1 MSEESKSNKAIKL
14 LIFDRDPIFQI
25 GLRTA
30 LQAYTNL
37 TIIAQAETI
46 EAILNEL
53 QEDLADLVIIDLDI
67 DLLNSNNNT
76 GLKLCQ
82 ILQEDYPE
90 LPILL
95 CCNNMDSQLLLAARD
110 YGARGY
116 CPKGSSIITIVEAIE
131 RVAGG
136 QDYWQTN
143 TLLAS
148 QKRSKSKWFSRLR
161 QSGMRQIEGDLT
173 AVEQRLDSGKMALFD
188 WLYWRGR
195 KRELMAARW
204 LVDRLLPVE
213 VIVIESSRNNSI
225 IGTNLRNDNN
235 DRNAISFSNARQLPI
250 NLHPQ
255 RSIPLTIVDNTVA
268 KIQAGVFNPTGIT
281 LEIDVLQTEKKQ
293 ELLYLVLNQLERVL
307 EELQLLQFTA
317 ENLPDRLSLI
327 LRDIWQ
333 SSSIYFLSKHYTS
346 QLEVSDNT
354 IVDLLS
360 QEAAVVK
367 EYIINK
373 IPFVLELFDYLLFDT
388 PLVIDSVTY
397 RVEALES
404 LNRAEILLQNAIVQ
418 IANAVMQVILNNF
431 YETEIVKANLYQQQY
446 RSSREL
452 ARFRNDLSWR
462 YRQEK
467 YFEEPKQIF
476 ESQYRILFLN
486 GRYLERTYIYAPRTE
501 ELNKLTGIPW
511 FVTIALEMRDAT
523 SPRLRSAVNAIGRV
537 IIYLLTKVLGR
548 AIGLIGKGIVQ
559 GLGNTWQEAKT
570 IERSYGKKERVIRRE
585 SDRNL

>member
-1 MSEESKSNKAIKL
+1 MMSEESAQNRKIEL
-14 LIFDRDPIFQI
+14 LIFDRDPVFQI
-25 GLRTA
+25 GFRTA
-30 LQAYTNL
+30 LQSYRD
-37 TIIAQAETI
+37 IEIVGQVETI
-46 EAILNEL
+46 EAALTGLE
-53 QEDLADLVIIDLDI
+53 EKSVDLVFIVLDLDSSSGNRNI
-67 DLLNSNNNT
+67 

-82 ILQEDYPE
+82 IVREDYPE
-90 LPILL
+90 IPIIVSG
-95 CCNNMDSQLLLAARD
+95 NNLDSQILFVARD

-116 CPKGSSIITIVEAIE
+116 CPKGSSIETIVSAIG
-131 RVAGG
+131 RVIAG
-136 QDYWQTN
+136 QEYWQTN
-143 TLLAS
+143 SFFTS
-148 QKRSKSKWFSRLR
+148 QNKSKSKWFSRLH
-161 QSGMRQIEGDLT
+161 QSGMRQIEDSINEVDLY
-173 AVEQRLDSGKMALFD
+173 LDGNINSLFD
-188 WLYWRGR
+188 WLYWSGR
-195 KRELMAARW
+195 KRELIAARW

-213 VIVIESSRNNSI
+213 VITIESSRNNAI
-225 IGTNLRNDNN
+225 IGSNSNLYNF
-235 DRNAISFSNARQLPI
+235 DRDAISLSNSRQLPI
-250 NLHPQ
+250 NIHPQ

-268 KIQAGVFNPTGIT
+268 KIQAGVFNQTGIT
-281 LEIDVLQTEKKQ
+281 LEIDVLKTEMRQ

-307 EELQLLQFTA
+307 EELQLLKFTA

-333 SSSIYFLSKHYTS
+333 SSSIYFLSRHYTS
-346 QLEVSDNT
+346 KLEVNENT

-388 PLVIDSVTY
+388 PFVIDSVTY

-431 YETEIVKANLYQQQY
+431 YETEIVKANLYQPQY

-462 YRQEK
+462 YRQER

-476 ESQYRILFLN
+476 ESQYRIFFLN
-486 GRYLERTYIYAPRTE
+486 GRYLDRTYIYASRTE

-511 FVTIALEMRDAT
+511 FITIALEMRDAT
-523 SPRLRSAVNAIGRV
+523 SPRLRAAINLIGKAIV
-537 IIYLLTKVLGR
+537 YILTKVFGR
-548 AIGLIGKGIVQ
+548 AIGLIGKGIIQ
-559 GLGNTWQEAKT
+559 GFGSTWQEAKT
-570 IERSYGKKERVIRRE
+570 IDRSSLRNKNRIRD
-585 SDRNL
+585 DRK

>member
-1 MSEESKSNKAIKL
+1 MMSEESAQNRKIEL
-14 LIFDRDPIFQI
+14 LIFDRDPVFQI
-25 GLRTA
+25 GFRTA
-30 LQAYTNL
+30 LQSYRD
-37 TIIAQAETI
+37 IEIVGQVETI
-46 EAILNEL
+46 EAALTGLE
-53 QEDLADLVIIDLDI
+53 EKSVDLVFIVLDLDSSSGNRNI
-67 DLLNSNNNT
+67 

-82 ILQEDYPE
+82 IVREDYPE
-90 LPILL
+90 IPIIVSG
-95 CCNNMDSQLLLAARD
+95 NNLDSQILFVARD

-116 CPKGSSIITIVEAIE
+116 CPKGSSIETIVSAIG
-131 RVAGG
+131 RVIAG
-136 QDYWQTN
+136 QEYWQTN
-143 TLLAS
+143 SFFTS
-148 QKRSKSKWFSRLR
+148 QNKSKSKWFSRLH
-161 QSGMRQIEGDLT
+161 QSGMRQIEDSINEVDLH
-173 AVEQRLDSGKMALFD
+173 LDGNINSLFD
-188 WLYWRGR
+188 WLYWSGR
-195 KRELMAARW
+195 KRELIAARW

-213 VIVIESSRNNSI
+213 VITIESSRNNAI
-225 IGTNLRNDNN
+225 IGSNSNLYNF
-235 DRNAISFSNARQLPI
+235 DRDAISLSNSRQLPI
-250 NLHPQ
+250 NIHPQ

-268 KIQAGVFNPTGIT
+268 KIQAGVFNQTGIT
-281 LEIDVLQTEKKQ
+281 LEIDVLKTEMRQ

-307 EELQLLQFTA
+307 EELQLLKFTA

-333 SSSIYFLSKHYTS
+333 SSSIYFLSRHYTS
-346 QLEVSDNT
+346 KLEVNENT

-388 PLVIDSVTY
+388 PFVIDSVTY

-431 YETEIVKANLYQQQY
+431 YETEIVKANLYQPQY

-462 YRQEK
+462 YRQER

-476 ESQYRILFLN
+476 ESQYRIFFLN
-486 GRYLERTYIYAPRTE
+486 GRYLDRTYIYASRTE

-511 FVTIALEMRDAT
+511 FITIVLEMRDAT
-523 SPRLRSAVNAIGRV
+523 SPRLRAAINLIGKAIV
-537 IIYLLTKVLGR
+537 YILTKVFGR
-548 AIGLIGKGIVQ
+548 AIGLIGKGIIQ
-559 GLGNTWQEAKT
+559 GFGSTWQEAKT
-570 IERSYGKKERVIRRE
+570 IDRSSLRNKNRIRD
-585 SDRNL
+585 DRK

>member
-1 MSEESKSNKAIKL
+1 MMSEESAQNRKIEL
-14 LIFDRDPIFQI
+14 LIFDRDPVFQI
-25 GLRTA
+25 GFRTA
-30 LQAYTNL
+30 LQSYRD
-37 TIIAQAETI
+37 IEIVGQVETI
-46 EAILNEL
+46 EAALTGLE
-53 QEDLADLVIIDLDI
+53 EKSVDLVFIVLDLDSSSGNRNI
-67 DLLNSNNNT
+67 

-82 ILQEDYPE
+82 IVREDYPE
-90 LPILL
+90 IPIIVSG
-95 CCNNMDSQLLLAARD
+95 NNLDSQILFVARD

-116 CPKGSSIITIVEAIE
+116 CPKGSSIETIVSAIG
-131 RVAGG
+131 RVIAG
-136 QDYWQTN
+136 QEYWQTN
-143 TLLAS
+143 SFFTS
-148 QKRSKSKWFSRLR
+148 QNKSKSKWFSRLH
-161 QSGMRQIEGDLT
+161 QSGMRQIEDSINEVDLY
-173 AVEQRLDSGKMALFD
+173 LDGNINSLFD
-188 WLYWRGR
+188 WLYWSGR
-195 KRELMAARW
+195 KRELIAARW

-213 VIVIESSRNNSI
+213 VITIESSRNNAI
-225 IGTNLRNDNN
+225 IGSNSNLYNF
-235 DRNAISFSNARQLPI
+235 DRDAISLSNSRQLPI
-250 NLHPQ
+250 NIHPQ

-268 KIQAGVFNPTGIT
+268 KIQAGVFNQTGIT
-281 LEIDVLQTEKKQ
+281 LEIDVLKTEMRQ

-307 EELQLLQFTA
+307 EELQLLKFTA

-333 SSSIYFLSKHYTS
+333 SSSIYFLSRHYTS
-346 QLEVSDNT
+346 KLEVNENT

-388 PLVIDSVTY
+388 PFVIDSVTY

-431 YETEIVKANLYQQQY
+431 YETEIVKANLYQPQY

-462 YRQEK
+462 YRQER

-476 ESQYRILFLN
+476 ESQYRIFFLN
-486 GRYLERTYIYAPRTE
+486 GRYLDRTYIYASRTE

-511 FVTIALEMRDAT
+511 FITIVLEMRDAT
-523 SPRLRSAVNAIGRV
+523 SPRLRAAINLIGKAIV
-537 IIYLLTKVLGR
+537 YILTKVFGR
-548 AIGLIGKGIVQ
+548 AIGLIGKGIIQ
-559 GLGNTWQEAKT
+559 GFGSTWQEAKT
-570 IERSYGKKERVIRRE
+570 IDRSSLRNKNRIRD
-585 SDRNL
+585 DRK

>member
-1 MSEESKSNKAIKL
+1 
-14 LIFDRDPIFQI
+14 
-25 GLRTA
+25 
-30 LQAYTNL
+30 
-37 TIIAQAETI
+37 
-46 EAILNEL
+46 
-53 QEDLADLVIIDLDI
+53 
-67 DLLNSNNNT
+67 
-76 GLKLCQ
+76 
-82 ILQEDYPE
+82 
-90 LPILL
+90 
-95 CCNNMDSQLLLAARD
+95 
-110 YGARGY
+110 
-116 CPKGSSIITIVEAIE
+116 
-131 RVAGG
+131 
-136 QDYWQTN
+136 
-143 TLLAS
+143 
-148 QKRSKSKWFSRLR
+148 
-161 QSGMRQIEGDLT
+161 
-173 AVEQRLDSGKMALFD
+173 
-188 WLYWRGR
+188 
-195 KRELMAARW
+195 
-204 LVDRLLPVE
+204 
-213 VIVIESSRNNSI
+213 
-225 IGTNLRNDNN
+225 
-235 DRNAISFSNARQLPI
+235 
-250 NLHPQ
+250 
-255 RSIPLTIVDNTVA
+255 
-268 KIQAGVFNPTGIT
+268 
-281 LEIDVLQTEKKQ
+281 
-293 ELLYLVLNQLERVL
+293 
-307 EELQLLQFTA
+307 
-317 ENLPDRLSLI
+317 
-327 LRDIWQ
+327 
-333 SSSIYFLSKHYTS
+333 LSKHYTS

-388 PLVIDSVTY
+388 PLVIDSVAY

-476 ESQYRILFLN
+476 ESQYRIFFLN
-486 GRYLERTYIYAPRTE
+486 GRYLDQTYIYAPRTE

-523 SPRLRSAVNAIGRV
+523 SPRLRAIVNAIGRV

-570 IERSYGKKERVIRRE
+570 IERSYGRKEKGIGRE
-585 SDRNL
+585 SDRNF